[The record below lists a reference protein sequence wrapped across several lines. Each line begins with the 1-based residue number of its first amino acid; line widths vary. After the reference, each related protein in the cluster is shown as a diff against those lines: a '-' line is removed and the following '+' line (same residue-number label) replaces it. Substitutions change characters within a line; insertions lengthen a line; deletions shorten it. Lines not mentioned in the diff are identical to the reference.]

1 MISSLKVCEEAPNKC
16 AVNNSEARRQMW
28 KNFLLIFPSFM
39 HYSSMPILAWLILT
53 KNLAIAKVASNTKQH
68 LGEKLEGWQR

>member
-1 MISSLKVCEEAPNKC
+1 MISSLKVCREAPNKP

-28 KNFLLIFPSFM
+28 KIFNM

-53 KNLAIAKVASNTKQH
+53 KSLAIAKVASDFKQH

>member
-1 MISSLKVCEEAPNKC
+1 
-16 AVNNSEARRQMW
+16 
-28 KNFLLIFPSFM
+28 
-39 HYSSMPILAWLILT
+39 MPILAWLILT